1 MMGSSKPRGL
11 GRGLSA
17 LMANLET
24 TTNDGKQDF
33 GNTEVLEQRI
43 PIEKL
48 HPNINQPRKK
58 FNQDDLEDLASSI
71 RVKGVLQPLIARKH
85 PFKED
90 EYEIVAGERRWRA
103 SQMAQLHQ
111 LPVILREF
119 SDIEVLEVAI
129 IENIQ
134 RADLNP
140 IEEAMGYQ
148 QLMDKFDHTQEQM
161 ANALGK
167 SRSHI
172 ANLLRLL
179 SLPSD
184 VQDYVKEGKLT
195 SGHARALITSDNAND
210 LAQLVVSNKLSVRE
224 TEQLAKNLGNQKSSS
239 QQKKSGNRPISL
251 KDPDTRELE
260 GDLSKIIGMK
270 VQINNEVGKESG
282 EVIISY
288 SSLNQLDDICRLID
302 SFSINEGN

>member
-24 TTNDGKQDF
+24 TTNDGKHDF

-71 RVKGVLQPLIARKH
+71 RVKGILQPLIARKH

-103 SQMAQLHQ
+103 SQMAQLHE

-224 TEQLAKNLGNQKSSS
+224 TEQLVKSLGNQKNSS

>member
-71 RVKGVLQPLIARKH
+71 RVKGILQPLIARKH

-103 SQMAQLHQ
+103 SQMAQLHE

-210 LAQLVVSNKLSVRE
+210 LAQLVVTNKLSVRE
-224 TEQLAKNLGNQKSSS
+224 TEQLVKSLGNQKNSS

>member
-1 MMGSSKPRGL
+1 MGSSKPRGL

-58 FNQDDLEDLASSI
+58 FNQDDLEDLAGSI
-71 RVKGVLQPLIARKH
+71 RVKGILQPLIARKH

-103 SQMAQLHQ
+103 SQMAQLHE

-195 SGHARALITSDNAND
+195 SGHARALITSENAND

-224 TEQLAKNLGNQKSSS
+224 TEQLVKSLGNQKNSS

-302 SFSINEGN
+302 SFSIDKGN

>member
-1 MMGSSKPRGL
+1 MGSSKPRGL

-71 RVKGVLQPLIARKH
+71 RVKGILQPLIARKH

-103 SQMAQLHQ
+103 SQMAQLHE

-179 SLPSD
+179 NLPSD

-224 TEQLAKNLGNQKSSS
+224 TEKLVKSLGNQKNSS

>member
-71 RVKGVLQPLIARKH
+71 RVKGILQPLIARKH

-103 SQMAQLHQ
+103 SQMAQLHE

-129 IENIQ
+129 IENVQ

-224 TEQLAKNLGNQKSSS
+224 TEQLVKSLGNQKNSS

>member
-58 FNQDDLEDLASSI
+58 FNQDDLEDLAGSI
-71 RVKGVLQPLIARKH
+71 RVKGILQPLIARKH

-90 EYEIVAGERRWRA
+90 EYEIIAGERRWRA
-103 SQMAQLHQ
+103 SQMAQLHE

-129 IENIQ
+129 IENVQ

-224 TEQLAKNLGNQKSSS
+224 TEQLVKSLGNQKNSS

-251 KDPDTRELE
+251 KDPETRELE

-302 SFSINEGN
+302 SFPINEGN

>member
-24 TTNDGKQDF
+24 TTNDDKQDF
-33 GNTEVLEQRI
+33 SNTEVLERRI

-48 HPNINQPRKK
+48 HPNVNQPRKK
-58 FNQDDLEDLASSI
+58 FNQADLEDLANSI
-71 RVKGVLQPLIARKH
+71 RVKGVLQPLIVRKH
-85 PFKED
+85 PLKEN

-103 SQMAQLHQ
+103 SQMAQLHE

-224 TEQLAKNLGNQKSSS
+224 TEQLVKGLGNQKNSS